1 MKKMKRI
8 MSAVTGLLMACTAFT
23 GINSVN
29 AENAQQHAMGC
40 LPATQEDLDE
50 LKSEVMA
57 ENPGSSQTEINADN
71 LADMVDL
78 SQNRFFPGIGYQ
90 TGNSCTA
97 WATTY
102 YQFTYAARQAY
113 YHKYGDY
120 STAVYSPAYTYNL
133 INNNM
138 DSGSSVSDAYRVLT
152 HRGAFTTADFPADSD
167 YQLLPGDTQKMREA
181 LNLRITDYNYTSIK
195 ADSSSG
201 TDGVV
206 TGNKDNDLD
215 KLKALLRDGKL
226 IVTSGYFR
234 YTTKKIPGSGEYAA
248 VENLK
253 PRIVTEDNAV
263 GHAFTI
269 VGYDDNIEYDI
280 NGNGTIEECEK
291 GAFKIANSWGNQAR
305 EHNNGFIWVM
315 YDAINKESCCDHV
328 EGSLVTENG
337 SFDRAGAFSDN
348 TFNYITVG
356 YKDVKLTA
364 QIDLI
369 TTDFNSFFLRIA
381 NDQIRKSVG
390 YKADAVKKILVEHNE
405 FKRDHPFSG
414 SVVLDIS
421 SGLSFDKLEDRYFT
435 DINYDMFIGP
445 YRSGKLKSPA
455 YTAVEN
461 VSITDNNGTV
471 LAQEHIGDISKFGEN
486 IQDFANK
493 DYRITVYVDY
503 KIGDVNYDHG
513 FDSADVAMINEY
525 LSGSREFSNLQKDMS
540 MLDFNGDRTVD
551 NNDVQELTE
560 YIQARLAAAG
570 KDSVVQSDTGV
581 RPESFVMHDIDGDS
595 DLDMQDAA
603 VFQSA
608 AGV

>member
-1 MKKMKRI
+1 MEKMKRI
-8 MSAVTGLLMACTAFT
+8 MSAVTGLLMACTALT
-23 GINSVN
+23 GMNSVS
-29 AENAQQHAMGC
+29 AENADQHAMGC
-40 LPATQEDLDE
+40 LPVNQADLDE

-369 TTDFNSFFLRIA
+369 TTDFNSLSVRLS
-381 NDQIRKSVG
+381 NEEMKKSSG
-390 YKADAVKKILVEHNE
+390 YSVDAIKKVLVENYSV
-405 FKRDHPFSG
+405 KGNRPFSG
-414 SVVLDIS
+414 SIVLDVS
-421 SGLSFDKLEDRYFT
+421 SGLSFEKLEDRYFT
-435 DINYDMFIGP
+435 GKIYDVFVGP
-445 YRSGKLKSPA
+445 FRAYRLNSPA
-455 YTAVEN
+455 CTAIEN
-461 VSITDNNGTV
+461 ISISDNCGNI
-471 LAQEHIGDISKFGEN
+471 LAQDHVGEISDFCSN
-486 IQDFANK
+486 INDFANK
-493 DYRITVYVDY
+493 EHTSSLYIDY
-503 KIGDVNYDHG
+503 KVGDVNFDHS

-540 MLDFNGDRTVD
+540 MIDFNCDRVID

-560 YIQARLAAAG
+560 YIQARLDAAG
-570 KDSVVQSDTGV
+570 KDSVVQSDTSV

-603 VFQSA
+603 VFQAA